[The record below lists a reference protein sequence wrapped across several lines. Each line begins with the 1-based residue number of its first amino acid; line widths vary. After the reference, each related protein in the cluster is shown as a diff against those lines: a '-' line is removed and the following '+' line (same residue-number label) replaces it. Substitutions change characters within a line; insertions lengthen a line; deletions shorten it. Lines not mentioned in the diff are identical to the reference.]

1 MQIIYTPRKLKEVS
15 KLLRKFDRVD
25 KKRVTEIDTEVD
37 HKIKIVRF
45 GLKYGY
51 KAAIEAFSIG
61 KSTYYSYVKE

>member
-1 MQIIYTPRKLKEVS
+1 MENL
-15 KLLRKFDRVD
+15 DRAD
-25 KKRVTEIDTEVD
+25 KKQVIAIDAEVD

-61 KSTYYSYVKE
+61 KSTYYNYVKDYKKSRDITKYKAKI